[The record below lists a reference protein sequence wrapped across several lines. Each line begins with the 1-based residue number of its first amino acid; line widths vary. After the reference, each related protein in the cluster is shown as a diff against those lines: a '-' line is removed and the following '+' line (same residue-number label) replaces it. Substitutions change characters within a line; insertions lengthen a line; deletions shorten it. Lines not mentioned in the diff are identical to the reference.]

1 MKKDGG
7 GLNAIDIEARI
18 KANLAAWIPKAQ
30 KAKKGLWKD
39 ILLKFTTNTFFDEP
53 SASIIT
59 ISCKYTRYS
68 C

>member
-30 KAKKGLWKD
+30 KAKKPLEGYSSQKLS
-39 ILLKFTTNTFFDEP
+39 TP
-53 SASIIT
+53 SNI
-59 ISCKYTRYS
+59 
-68 C
+68 